1 MTMRA
6 AAETTAKMMGQEGV
20 HLTINKVLR
29 WWIAEDGGWGER
41 KRWCGDCG
49 DGRTT
54 PTTKAVAS
62 SKHANDI
69 CAVVGSLS
77 SAVLSDRGGGRMLAI
92 VQNPGEGGGGVATTT
107 SIKVLCPQ
115 QRRALQLDVLREGWC
130 RRAEGAP
137 RAVGAAHEPHADGP
151 PPRGKGAEEHVV
163 RRPRGGGGDN
173 LQRR

>member
-92 VQNPGEGGGGVATTT
+92 VQNPGEGGGG
-107 SIKVLCPQ
+107 
-115 QRRALQLDVLREGWC
+115 
-130 RRAEGAP
+130 
-137 RAVGAAHEPHADGP
+137 
-151 PPRGKGAEEHVV
+151 
-163 RRPRGGGGDN
+163 GGDN
-173 LQRR
+173 HQDQGTVSPTTPCTTTGRTSRRVVPKSRGSSSCGGRSA

>member
-20 HLTINKVLR
+20 HLTINNVLR

-92 VQNPGEGGGGVATTT
+92 VQNPGEGGGGM
-107 SIKVLCPQ
+107 
-115 QRRALQLDVLREGWC
+115 RRQPPV
-130 RRAEGAP
+130 P
-137 RAVGAAHEPHADGP
+137 RYCVPNNAVHYNWTYFEKG
-151 PPRGKGAEEHVV
+151 GAEEQRELLV
-163 RRPRGGGGDN
+163 RWAQRMNHTPMVHHLVARGRKNMCGGLVGGGG
-173 LQRR
+173 